1 MQLIYKKGSLTNNYK
16 IKIMLKSIVTLI
28 FLGVFSLSLV
38 AQTDQL
44 DKRLLVKYKKNEL
57 KALQKD
63 APQEYKYINYCL
75 DNAWYISPLPKEK
88 MKSSNNRIGQIK
100 IKDVNNLNFYKLNIE
115 IIENDYQFFAIEG
128 TDKMLVV
135 KSKSHIL
142 KEIK

>member
-1 MQLIYKKGSLTNNYK
+1 
-16 IKIMLKSIVTLI
+16 
-28 FLGVFSLSLV
+28 
-38 AQTDQL
+38 
-44 DKRLLVKYKKNEL
+44 
-57 KALQKD
+57 
-63 APQEYKYINYCL
+63 
-75 DNAWYISPLPKEK
+75 
-88 MKSSNNRIGQIK
+88 MKSSNNRIGEIK